1 MVPNKSAPRWQWLPG
16 VIISLAALFFVF
28 RSINLED
35 FARAFSMIG
44 VPVLLAACALWFL
57 GIFARALC
65 WHLLLGKPVP
75 YLRTFFIMNIGY
87 LLNNI
92 FPLRLGEFGR
102 AAVMGKASQK
112 GFFHALSAIVVER
125 AFDLAIAAGLLLF
138 SLTFIASEQYRPL
151 AWGILGA
158 VVIGVVGL
166 YLMTC
171 WRSRIDRLT
180 AWFSSRWPKIG
191 HWVQPKVASVL
202 DGFATMTNPG
212 LFIICFLLMFVS
224 WLLAVALD
232 YLLLIQV
239 VPQVPFW
246 WPVFLLAVTAL
257 GAALPSAPASLGTY
271 EGAVWGA
278 LAILGVDSSTAIALA
293 IIMHA
298 INFSLS
304 SLSGLVGLTREG
316 ERLTTLYQRLL
327 KEKPE

>member
-1 MVPNKSAPRWQWLPG
+1 MAPKSAPRWQWLPG

-35 FARAFSMIG
+35 FSRALSMVS
-44 VPVLLAACALWFL
+44 VPVLLLACLLWIA

-65 WHLLLGKPVP
+65 WHLLLGRPVP

-102 AAVMGKASQK
+102 AVVMGKASQK

-125 AFDLAIAAGLLLF
+125 AFDLAIAASLLLV
-138 SLTFIASEQYRPL
+138 SLTMMTTDTHRPL
-151 AWGILGA
+151 ALGILV
-158 VVIGVVGL
+158 VVITGLVGL
-166 YLMTC
+166 YLMTY
-171 WRSRIDRLT
+171 WRSKIDGWMG
-180 AWFSSRWPKIG
+180 WFSGHWPRVG
-191 HWVQPKVASVL
+191 NWVQPKIAAVL

-212 LFIICFLLMFVS
+212 LFLVSLLLMVVS
-224 WLLAVALD
+224 WLSAVALD

-239 VPQVPFW
+239 VPNVPLW

-278 LAILGVDSSTAIALA
+278 LAILGVDSSTAIALGV
-293 IIMHA
+293 IMHA

-304 SLSGLVGLTREG
+304 SLAGLIGLTREG
-316 ERLTTLYQRLL
+316 ERLTVLYQQLL
-327 KEKPE
+327 EKKPE